1 MMTLY
6 QSTDNDPGLGA
17 LVPGS
22 RGPTP
27 AHQPKQ
33 TGPIDYICVLLMSGH
48 PQRNTSG
55 SSRFAVSIS
64 PARVAGCRGAI
75 G

>member
-1 MMTLY
+1 MMTLW
-6 QSTDNDPGLGA
+6 QLTNNDPGLGP
-17 LVPGS
+17 LVSGS
-22 RGPTP
+22 KGPTP
-27 AHQPKQ
+27 AHQPKP
-33 TGPIDYICVLLMSGH
+33 TGPIDYICVHLMSGH

-64 PARVAGCRGAI
+64 PARVAGCKGAI